1 MTYKI
6 LTENPKDKLN
16 VYDIGGATV
25 KDNETYRVKDNTTLN
40 NLVVSS
46 TELKSMQSTRGHKH
60 QGQEEVYHFISGY
73 GKMELDDR
81 QFHVKGGD
89 IVLIPDGS
97 FHRVHNTSEHGALYF
112 ICVFEGKRNH

>member
-1 MTYKI
+1 
-6 LTENPKDKLN
+6 
-16 VYDIGGATV
+16 
-25 KDNETYRVKDNTTLN
+25 
-40 NLVVSS
+40 
-46 TELKSMQSTRGHKH
+46 MQSTRGHKH

-112 ICVFEGKRNH
+112 ICVLTVIKENGFTNYSNDVEMG